1 MSSSDQ
7 DSFKKED
14 LDQVHAKDP
23 RLVKLEKRKI
33 QIDEEEEDD
42 GYRDSDSMVSS
53 SSYLTKFRLGGR

>member
-42 GYRDSDSMVSS
+42 GYRDSDSMVRS
-53 SSYLTKFRLGGR
+53 L